1 MLLKRMMLKCFKY
14 LLLTRQN
21 NNRNSKCTSNP
32 INLIL
37 SKFIDAL
44 TEKIGKFDIAFDK
57 LPIAETSRHG
67 DIVADTENVLQTVF
81 VYINF

>member
-1 MLLKRMMLKCFKY
+1 MLKCFKY

-57 LPIAETSRHG
+57 LVSLLNKKDCFNKFLRAIGMSIPDMAKAMDVNDG
-67 DIVADTENVLQTVF
+67 
-81 VYINF
+81 